1 MSEVITLEVP
11 EAVAE
16 RARAVAAQTQRPVE
30 DVLLEWLG
38 QAAMNVPVEL
48 LSDAQVLALR
58 DLAMDTEQQETLSI
72 LLARQ
77 REGQLTIDERC
88 QLDALMTV
96 YRRGMQRKAEA
107 MTGCTRLPTGSRP
120 MAWST
125 GPPIRR
131 SSTSIR
137 LARASPTTSIARPT
151 SPTASPAFHWPL
163 PR

>member
-16 RARAVAAQTQRPVE
+16 RARVVAAQTQRPVE

-38 QAAMNVPVEL
+38 QTAMDVPVKL

-58 DLAMDTEQQETLSI
+58 DLEMDTEQQETLSI

-77 REGQLTIDERC
+77 REGQLTVDERR

-107 MTGCTRLPTGSRP
+107 INVAVERGLQ
-120 MAWST
+120 
-125 GPPIRR
+125 PP
-131 SSTSIR
+131 
-137 LARASPTTSIARPT
+137 LG
-151 SPTASPAFHWPL
+151 
-163 PR
+163 